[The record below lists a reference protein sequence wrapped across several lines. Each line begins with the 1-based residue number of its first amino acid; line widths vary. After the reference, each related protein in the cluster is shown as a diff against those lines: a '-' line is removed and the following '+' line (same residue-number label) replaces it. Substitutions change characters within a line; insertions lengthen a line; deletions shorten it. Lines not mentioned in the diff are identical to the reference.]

1 MIRLYYYEETRTI
14 MKASTIKKP
23 QAVGAFLF
31 VFCVLQPLLDVLSY
45 WMNALGYGSGIT
57 LILRMGL
64 LAVTWIYACILA
76 EKKRYYWLL
85 VGILAVL
92 AGLHVFACVRASGIC
107 GGDYSAAA
115 AVIDLTNFI
124 RVAQL
129 PIFALC
135 FITFLRISAERGYE
149 AIERAM
155 MVNLAVIV
163 VVEILSAITGT
174 NPYTY
179 PNKSIGLVGWFYFA
193 NSQSAILSMLVP
205 LTICTAMK
213 TGSRWKA
220 SVTIAVGFAVLWLFA
235 TRLTYFAIFVAAF
248 GTLIVWAINRRL
260 DKRVAAVILV
270 CALIC
275 GATFTVSP
283 MMRNRRLLAANEQK
297 KQEEIDLLVEKGKA
311 EFGEEDTRYLTY
323 AYEEYLGPLVEKYGF
338 ENVVKIYNAST
349 RMEQVAN
356 LRVKKLNYCRLMLNE
371 LPAMSRWF
379 GLNYNDMEYRGEI
392 YDVENDFHGIAY
404 LYGYAGLLC
413 LCLFFAYFGWLI
425 LWALFKN
432 FRQYFTVEA
441 GSCGI
446 ALCCGLIHA
455 YETSGVLRRPNVTV
469 YLSLLLA
476 MVWYLVRRKEYDTK
490 EGLLHD

>member
-1 MIRLYYYEETRTI
+1 MGDQ
-14 MKASTIKKP
+14 P
-23 QAVGAFLF
+23 QTGQACGR
-31 VFCVLQPLLDVLSY
+31 
-45 WMNALGYGSGIT
+45 GHSG
-57 LILRMGL
+57 
-64 LAVTWIYACILA
+64 
-76 EKKRYYWLL
+76 
-85 VGILAVL
+85 
-92 AGLHVFACVRASGIC
+92 VRA
-107 GGDYSAAA
+107 
-115 AVIDLTNFI
+115 DL
-124 RVAQL
+124 R
-129 PIFALC
+129 
-135 FITFLRISAERGYE
+135 R
-149 AIERAM
+149 
-155 MVNLAVIV
+155 NLY
-163 VVEILSAITGT
+163 G
-174 NPYTY
+174 
-179 PNKSIGLVGWFYFA
+179 
-193 NSQSAILSMLVP
+193 
-205 LTICTAMK
+205 
-213 TGSRWKA
+213 
-220 SVTIAVGFAVLWLFA
+220 
-235 TRLTYFAIFVAAF
+235 
-248 GTLIVWAINRRL
+248 
-260 DKRVAAVILV
+260 
-270 CALIC
+270 
-275 GATFTVSP
+275 
-283 MMRNRRLLAANEQK
+283 LAANEQK
-297 KQEEIDLLVEKGKA
+297 KQEEINLLVEKGKA

-371 LPAMSRWF
+371 LPATSRWF